1 MRLLIPAD
9 FSEISKKAA
18 LYGADLAKKFG
29 AELTLIHVHK
39 PMVSRNNPSYNL
51 EAEMAFDAQR
61 SSGIQM
67 GEYYSELFSNSLTNC
82 SGVTRVGKPADE
94 IVLEASRDENSI
106 IVMGT
111 HQNGGLKRWM
121 NGSRTAEVIEKTDH
135 PVLVVPFG
143 VNLKSP
149 EKIVFITGGDSYDFV
164 AIEKLSK
171 LSGALNASLYLV
183 HITSKKEKSKNTAFV
198 DFCKMVKLQVA
209 YSKIY
214 SQMVLDS
221 SVINGITKYLESHQ
235 PDLLS
240 FNVSKNVLNRRMFK
254 KTFVEKISSL
264 TNLPM
269 LIFHR
274 P

>member
-39 PMVSRNNPSYNL
+39 PIVSRNNPSYNL
-51 EAEMAFDAQR
+51 GVELDLDVQR
-61 SSGIQM
+61 SSGLQM
-67 GEYYSELFSNSLTNC
+67 GEYYNELFSSPLTSC
-82 SGVTRVGKPADE
+82 TGITRVGKPADE

-121 NGSRTAEVIEKTDH
+121 TGSRTAEVIEKTDH
-135 PVLVVPFG
+135 PVLVVPVG
-143 VNLKSP
+143 LNLKSP
-149 EKIVFITGGDSYDFV
+149 EKIVFVTGGDSYDFV
-164 AIEKLSK
+164 AIEKLSR

-183 HITSKKEKSKNTAFV
+183 HIASSNEKSKNKTFV
-198 DFCKMVKLQVA
+198 DFCKMAKLQVA

-214 SQMVLDS
+214 SQIVIDH
-221 SVINGITKYLESHQ
+221 SVINGIAKYLESHQ

-240 FNVSKNVLNRRMFK
+240 FNVRKNVLNRRMFK
-254 KTFVEKISSL
+254 KTFVEKVSSL